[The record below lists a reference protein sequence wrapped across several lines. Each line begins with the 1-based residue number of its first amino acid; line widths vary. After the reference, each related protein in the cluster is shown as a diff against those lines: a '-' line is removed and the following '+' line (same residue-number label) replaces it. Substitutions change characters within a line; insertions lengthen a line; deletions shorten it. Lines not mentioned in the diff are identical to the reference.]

1 MFVFIQFI
9 MSNLDINLKGKT
21 AIVTGGTK
29 NLGAETVKELAK
41 FGANIVIHYHSDSE
55 KSKGESLQNEIKAN
69 FQTESLLIKADL
81 SIESESDKLF
91 KLTKEKFGSIDI
103 AINNAGKVL
112 KKPIGDVTTEEY
124 DSMFD
129 INTKASFQFLKS
141 CYKYVADNGSIV
153 FLVTSLLAA
162 YTPAYGIY
170 QGAKAPVEYFSK
182 TASKEL
188 HSRGIS
194 VNCVAPGP
202 MDTPFLYG
210 QETDESVAFFKTQ
223 GLGGRL
229 TKVEDIVPIVRFLVT
244 EGRWITGQTIYA
256 SGGFTA
262 H

>member
-1 MFVFIQFI
+1 MAPI
-9 MSNLDINLKGKT
+9 DISLKGKT

-29 NLGAETVKELAK
+29 NLGAETVKELARL
-41 FGANIVIHYHSDSE
+41 GANIVIAYHSSSE
-55 KSKGESLQNEIKAN
+55 ATTADQLIQELKSQFGVDAIGIQGDLAKEEDAKAL
-69 FQTESLLIKADL
+69 FEQTKA
-81 SIESESDKLF
+81 
-91 KLTKEKFGSIDI
+91 KFGGVDI

-112 KKPIGDVTTEEY
+112 KKPIAQVTTEEY

-129 INTKASFQFLKS
+129 INSKASFQFLKYAS
-141 CYKYVADNGSIV
+141 QYINDNGSIV

-162 YTPAYGIY
+162 YCDSYGIY
-170 QGAKAPVEYFSK
+170 QGAKAPVEYFAK

-188 HSRGIS
+188 HSKG
-194 VNCVAPGP
+194 VNVCCVAPGP

-210 QETDESVAFFKTQ
+210 QETNESVAFFKTM

-229 TKVEDIVPIVRFLVT
+229 TKVEDIVPIIRFLVT
-244 EGRWITGQTIYA
+244 EGHWITGQTIYA

>member
-1 MFVFIQFI
+1 MTG
-9 MSNLDINLKGKT
+9 LDISLKGKT

-41 FGANIVIHYHSDSE
+41 FGANIVISYHSSSE
-55 KSKGESLQNEIKAN
+55 KEAGEE
-69 FQTESLLIKADL
+69 LIKELKSKYGVDSIAIQADL
-81 SIESESDKLF
+81 AKEEDAKKLF
-91 KLTKEKFGSIDI
+91 DEAIAKFGSVDI

-112 KKPIGDVTTEEY
+112 KKQISEVSTKEY
-124 DSMFD
+124 DEMFD
-129 INTKASFQFLKS
+129 INTKASFQFLKFAS
-141 CYKYVADNGSIV
+141 LNVSNGGKIV

-162 YTPAYGIY
+162 YTPFYGIY
-170 QGAKAPVEYFSK
+170 QGAKAPVEYFVK

-188 HSRGIS
+188 HDKGIS
-194 VNCVAPGP
+194 VNSVAPGP

-210 QETDESVAFFKTQ
+210 QETDESVAYFKTQ
-223 GLGGRL
+223 GLGNRL

-244 EGRWITGQTIYA
+244 EGGWITGQTIYA